1 MKEGSDLR
9 NFFVLSVTIHLVS
22 ARFELVARFEGVARY
37 YTGITNKTIGEVKME
52 LITAINMLEQWRPIM
67 EWDEHIKELPNELK
81 ECWDMILKT
90 RNKGRSADK
99 IGLSKVE
106 IREISELINK
116 DLQPTKAFW
125 KYGVKY
131 SRQKAEVLGMKDVI
145 DSYYRRVKSYYLV
158 DVVTKEKC
166 QFYSLQDAAKFLKRK
181 DYRSISKY
189 IDRGLL
195 ITRTSYKIYKY
206 RTFKKRKRF

>member
-1 MKEGSDLR
+1 
-9 NFFVLSVTIHLVS
+9 
-22 ARFELVARFEGVARY
+22 
-37 YTGITNKTIGEVKME
+37 ME

-81 ECWDMILKT
+81 ECWDRILKA
-90 RNKGRSADK
+90 RDKGGSADK

-106 IREISELINK
+106 IRKISELINK
-116 DLQPTKAFW
+116 DMLPTEAFRR
-125 KYGVKY
+125 YGVKY
-131 SRQKAEVLGMKDVI
+131 AKRTAKRLGMEDVI
-145 DSYYRRVKSYYLV
+145 DNYYKRVKSYYLV
-158 DVVTKEKC
+158 DVVTKEKR
-166 QFYSLQDAAKFLKRK
+166 QFYSLQDVAKFLKRK

-189 IDRGLL
+189 IDKGLL

>member
-1 MKEGSDLR
+1 
-9 NFFVLSVTIHLVS
+9 
-22 ARFELVARFEGVARY
+22 
-37 YTGITNKTIGEVKME
+37 ME

-81 ECWDMILKT
+81 ECWDRILKA
-90 RNKGRSADK
+90 RDKGGSADK

-106 IREISELINK
+106 IRKISELINK
-116 DLQPTKAFW
+116 DMLPTEAFRR
-125 KYGVKY
+125 YGVKY
-131 SRQKAEVLGMKDVI
+131 AKRTAKRLGMEDVI
-145 DSYYRRVKSYYLV
+145 DNYYKRVKSYYLV
-158 DVVTKEKC
+158 DVVTKEKR
-166 QFYSLQDAAKFLKRK
+166 QFYSLQDVAKFLKRK

>member
-1 MKEGSDLR
+1 
-9 NFFVLSVTIHLVS
+9 
-22 ARFELVARFEGVARY
+22 
-37 YTGITNKTIGEVKME
+37 ME

-81 ECWDMILKT
+81 ECWDKILKA
-90 RNKGRSADK
+90 RDKGGAADK

-116 DLQPTKAFW
+116 DLLPTKAFW
-125 KYGVKY
+125 KYGAKY
-131 SRQKAEVLGMKDVI
+131 TRHKAEMLGMKDVI

-158 DVVTKEKC
+158 DVVTKEKI
-166 QFYSLQDAAKFLKRK
+166 QFCSLQDVAKFLGRK
-181 DYRSISKY
+181 NYRSISKY
-189 IDRGLL
+189 VDRGLF
-195 ITRTSYKIYKY
+195 IARTSYKIYKY

>member
-1 MKEGSDLR
+1 
-9 NFFVLSVTIHLVS
+9 
-22 ARFELVARFEGVARY
+22 
-37 YTGITNKTIGEVKME
+37 ME

-81 ECWDMILKT
+81 ECWDRILKA
-90 RNKGRSADK
+90 RDIGVADR
-99 IGLSKVE
+99 IGLTQAE
-106 IREISELINK
+106 IREMSELINK
-116 DLQPTKAFW
+116 DMLPTEAFRRYGI
-125 KYGVKY
+125 KYAK
-131 SRQKAEVLGMKDVI
+131 RTAKRLGMEDVI
-145 DSYYRRVKSYYLV
+145 DDYYKRVKSYYLV
-158 DVVTKEKC
+158 DVVTKEKR
-166 QFYSLQDAAKFLKRK
+166 QFYSLQDVAKFLKRK

>member
-1 MKEGSDLR
+1 
-9 NFFVLSVTIHLVS
+9 
-22 ARFELVARFEGVARY
+22 
-37 YTGITNKTIGEVKME
+37 ME

-81 ECWDMILKT
+81 ECWDRILKA
-90 RNKGRSADK
+90 RDIGVADR
-99 IGLSKVE
+99 IGLTQAE
-106 IREISELINK
+106 IREMSELINK
-116 DLQPTKAFW
+116 DMLPTEAFRR
-125 KYGVKY
+125 YGVKY
-131 SRQKAEVLGMKDVI
+131 AKRTAKRLGMEDVI
-145 DSYYRRVKSYYLV
+145 DDYYKRVKSYYLY
-158 DVVTKEKC
+158 DVVTKERR
-166 QFYSLQDAAKFLKRK
+166 QFYSLQDVVKFLRRK

>member
-1 MKEGSDLR
+1 
-9 NFFVLSVTIHLVS
+9 
-22 ARFELVARFEGVARY
+22 
-37 YTGITNKTIGEVKME
+37 ME
-52 LITAINMLEQWRPIM
+52 LITAINMLEQWHPIM
-67 EWDEHIKELPNELK
+67 EWDDHIKELPDELK
-81 ECWDMILKT
+81 ESWDRILQA
-90 RNKGRSADK
+90 RDKGRPADQ

-131 SRQKAEVLGMKDVI
+131 TRNKAEMLGMEDVI

-158 DVVTKEKC
+158 DVITKEKR
-166 QFYSLQDAAKFLKRK
+166 QFYSLQDVAKFLRRK

-189 IDRGLL
+189 VDRGLL

>member
-1 MKEGSDLR
+1 
-9 NFFVLSVTIHLVS
+9 
-22 ARFELVARFEGVARY
+22 
-37 YTGITNKTIGEVKME
+37 ME

-81 ECWDMILKT
+81 EYWNIILKV
-90 RNKGRSADK
+90 RDKGKLADK

-106 IREISELINK
+106 IREMSELINK
-116 DLQPTKAFW
+116 DMLPTEAFRR
-125 KYGVKY
+125 YGVKY
-131 SRQKAEVLGMKDVI
+131 AKRTAKRLGMEDVI
-145 DSYYRRVKSYYLV
+145 DDYYKRVKSYYLV
-158 DVVTKEKC
+158 DVVTKEKR
-166 QFYSLQDAAKFLKRK
+166 QFYSLQDVAKFLGRK

>member
-1 MKEGSDLR
+1 
-9 NFFVLSVTIHLVS
+9 
-22 ARFELVARFEGVARY
+22 
-37 YTGITNKTIGEVKME
+37 ME
-52 LITAINMLEQWRPIM
+52 LITAINALEQWRPIM

-81 ECWDMILKT
+81 EYWNIILKV
-90 RNKGRSADK
+90 RDKGKLADK

-116 DLQPTKAFW
+116 DMLPTEAFRRYGI
-125 KYGVKY
+125 KYAK
-131 SRQKAEVLGMKDVI
+131 RTAKRLGMEDVI
-145 DSYYRRVKSYYLV
+145 DDYYKRVKSYYLV
-158 DVVTKEKC
+158 DVVTKEKR
-166 QFYSLQDAAKFLKRK
+166 QFYSLQDVAEFLGRK

>member
-1 MKEGSDLR
+1 
-9 NFFVLSVTIHLVS
+9 
-22 ARFELVARFEGVARY
+22 
-37 YTGITNKTIGEVKME
+37 ME
-52 LITAINMLEQWRPIM
+52 LITAIHALEQWRPIM

-81 ECWDMILKT
+81 EYWDRILKA
-90 RNKGRSADK
+90 RDKGRLAGQ
-99 IGLSKVE
+99 IGLSKIE

-131 SRQKAEVLGMKDVI
+131 TRNKAEMLGMKDVI
-145 DSYYRRVKSYYLV
+145 DSYYKRVKSYYLV
-158 DVVTKEKC
+158 DVVTKEKH
-166 QFYSLQDAAKFLKRK
+166 QFYSLQDVAKFLDRK